1 MNIIFVQVIGQP
13 TPAQCQNINILNMM
27 AEFSGKLNK
36 ICADHV
42 KVEILAKAGQEVT
55 KLMVAGVEPLLE
67 SINDSVEA
75 ILLTM
80 HKEDFSGSDGDTASP
95 APACSLYMKEL
106 QTFLER
112 IAKVG
117 DIRYRGKYLYNV
129 SLC

>member
-1 MNIIFVQVIGQP
+1 MIGQP
-13 TPAQCQNINILNMM
+13 SPAQCQNINILNMM
-27 AEFSGKLNK
+27 AEFSSKLNK
-36 ICADHV
+36 ICADHA

-80 HKEDFSGSDGDTASP
+80 HKEDFSGSDGDTGSP

-117 DIRYRGKYLYNV
+117 NIRYRGRYLY
-129 SLC
+129 

>member
-1 MNIIFVQVIGQP
+1 MNKV
-13 TPAQCQNINILNMM
+13 
-27 AEFSGKLNK
+27 
-36 ICADHV
+36 CADQV
-42 KVEILAKAGQEVT
+42 KVEVLVKAGQEVSR
-55 KLMVAGVEPLLE
+55 LMVAGVEPLLA

-80 HKEDFSGSDGDTASP
+80 HREDFSGSDGDTSNP

-117 DIRYRGKYLYNV
+117 F
-129 SLC
+129 